1 MSYHGDP
8 VQDVMRLYGPF
19 GIYRVGGCEI
29 KIDPDDAEK
38 IHTRSY
44 TTEELSGWFKVPPEA
59 VSTYGAVSHKDVPLL
74 VRGADSCK
82 YSLREWKDGSGTVL
96 ASIDANG
103 NVVIPQGGS
112 YVPPDIA
119 ASITRHQDALSRE
132 PECTCETLL
141 HGHHDACP
149 YMRAKNDRR

>member
-1 MSYHGDP
+1 MAQS
-8 VQDVMRLYGPF
+8 
-19 GIYRVGGCEI
+19 
-29 KIDPDDAEK
+29 A
-38 IHTRSY
+38 
-44 TTEELSGWFKVPPEA
+44 
-59 VSTYGAVSHKDVPLL
+59 AVSHKDVPLI
-74 VRGADSCK
+74 VRGTDSCK

-112 YVPPDIA
+112 YIPPEIA
-119 ASITRHQDALSRE
+119 ALSRE

-149 YMRAKNDRR
+149 YMRAKNSNT

>member
-29 KIDPDDAEK
+29 KIDPDDAQK

-44 TTEELSGWFKVPPEA
+44 TKEELSEWLRVPLEA
-59 VSTYGAVSHKDVPLL
+59 VSTCGAVSHKDVPLI
-74 VRGADSCK
+74 VRGTDSCK

-112 YVPPDIA
+112 YIPPEIA
-119 ASITRHQDALSRE
+119 ALSRE

-149 YMRAKNDRR
+149 YMRAKNSNT